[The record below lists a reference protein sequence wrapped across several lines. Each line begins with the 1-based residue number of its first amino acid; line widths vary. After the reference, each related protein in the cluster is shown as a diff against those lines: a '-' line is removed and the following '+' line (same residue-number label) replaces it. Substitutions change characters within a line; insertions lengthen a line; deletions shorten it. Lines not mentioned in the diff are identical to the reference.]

1 MNIKL
6 NLVLDKHVHDDW
18 QNNINILQVTTDWTQ
33 RGGKGCTTAHSGTS
47 AAAPLAAGMLALML
61 QARPCLTWRDVQYL
75 IILTAQKVILY
86 YQNLIILTALAMVT
100 WPSLIF
106 KDFDNSGR

>member
-86 YQNLIILTALAMVT
+86 PISPKSHHTDS
-100 WPSLIF
+100 PSYGYIAVS
-106 KDFDNSGR
+106 DF